1 MNINVDEINQ
11 LSRNEADSEENKLD
25 NKTSD
30 MNIDTAG
37 IDDANNKLDEL
48 SNKIANVI
56 KELMQPFKDAWNNM
70 GDWFKSKLDYFKESF
85 KFMVEK
91 IKELCVDLWEN
102 GLKLLV
108 QHLAELG
115 IAIGGMFLEVYGV
128 MFESIGKLAE
138 YLKPSN
144 NPITKNMIEAL
155 DTLVV
160 ALRDFF
166 MGIGE
171 GFKDFMDNGK
181 FCLPL

>member
-1 MNINVDEINQ
+1 
-11 LSRNEADSEENKLD
+11 
-25 NKTSD
+25 
-30 MNIDTAG
+30 
-37 IDDANNKLDEL
+37 
-48 SNKIANVI
+48 
-56 KELMQPFKDAWNNM
+56 M

-138 YLKPSN
+138 YLN
-144 NPITKNMIEAL
+144 INHI
-155 DTLVV
+155 
-160 ALRDFF
+160 
-166 MGIGE
+166 
-171 GFKDFMDNGK
+171 
-181 FCLPL
+181 